1 MDNNIIDDLASF
13 IDTVSKIPRKK
24 DHTLFFR
31 GHANENF
38 SALPAIFRAIP
49 KSSSSEKYIDKEAK
63 LFHNMIMQ
71 CPDEFKDS
79 VSTFD
84 HLVKMQHYSLPT
96 RLLDITTNPLVA
108 LYFACSEFIEEGT
121 NGEVIIYQIPN
132 NDIKFYN
139 SDTVSVISNLAQLN
153 NDFDIKSSTKS
164 DDYREKFIHI
174 IKNEKPYF
182 LDKIDIKDLTRVICV
197 QPKQDNKRIIKQ
209 SGAFLLFAMGNEFKK
224 NTAAKIP
231 SHFIL
236 KEFNITIPNKNKE
249 QFLISLEHIAISE
262 ATLFPEIDNVAKFLK
277 SPKRVYVNAVQDDF
291 IHNNKAYVEFIINEL
306 HKNDELMEMVR
317 NNSKDNLMQSDVL
330 MESIN
335 TIVMDT
341 LDSHDE
347 QATLLSGDKE
357 LFKRF
362 NEYCY
367 EQLNQSLKSSS
378 FVQSNSEAL
387 A

>member
-1 MDNNIIDDLASF
+1 MDNNITDDLASF
-13 IDTVSKIPRKK
+13 IDKVSKILRKK

-38 SALPAIFRAIP
+38 SALPAIFRTIP
-49 KSSSSEKYIDKEAK
+49 KSLSSEKYIDKEAQ

-153 NDFDIKSSTKS
+153 NDFDIVS

-182 LDKIDIKDLTRVICV
+182 LDKIDINDLTRVICV
-197 QPKQDNKRIIKQ
+197 QPKQDNKRLIKQ
-209 SGAFLLFAMGNEFKK
+209 SGAFLLFAMGEEFKK

-231 SHFIL
+231 SDYVL
-236 KEFNITIPNKNKE
+236 KRFNISIPNKNKE

-277 SPKRVYVNAVQDDF
+277 APKRVYVNSIQDDF
-291 IHNNKAYVEFIINEL
+291 IYNNKAYVELIINEL
-306 HKNDELMEMVR
+306 SKNDELMEMVR

-330 MESIN
+330 MESIKN
-335 TIVMDT
+335 IVMDT

-347 QATLLSGDKE
+347 QAILLLGDTE
-357 LFKRF
+357 LFNRL

-367 EQLNQSLKSSS
+367 EQLTQSSKSSS

-387 A
+387 AEV